1 MTSSGSPYARFQR
14 ALATG
19 NLDVIR
25 GAAAELPRIGV
36 AETASILL
44 VILRADPEQYER
56 AAVRWLG
63 RLCLERRR
71 VGLEDLSRAAAALVA
86 LPARPDSAR
95 PQLADVCSRAGQEQA
110 AAVFRARPPA
120 G

>member
-19 NLDVIR
+19 NINVIR
-25 GAAAELPRIGV
+25 AAAAELPRIGV
-36 AETASILL
+36 AEAAAILL
-44 VILRADPEQYER
+44 VILRAEPAQYER

-63 RLCLERRR
+63 RLCLERTR
-71 VGLEDLSRAAAALVA
+71 VDLADLSRAAAALGA
-86 LPARPDSAR
+86 LPERPDKARPA
-95 PQLADVCSRAGQEQA
+95 LADVCRRAGQERA
-110 AAVFRARPPA
+110 AAVFR

>member
-19 NLDVIR
+19 NLNVIR
-25 GAAAELPRIGV
+25 AAAAELPRIGL
-36 AETASILL
+36 AEAAAILL
-44 VILRADPEQYER
+44 VILRAEPSQYER

-63 RLCLERRR
+63 RLCLERSR
-71 VGLEDLSRAAAALVA
+71 VELADLSRAAAALGA
-86 LPARPDSAR
+86 LPERPDAARPA
-95 PQLADVCSRAGQEQA
+95 LEEVCRRAGQERA
-110 AAVFRARPPA
+110 AAVFR